1 MYHLKLKKGMSYTG
15 VVHATKKMPDVYV
28 EDKQT
33 ADAAVA
39 SGYFTLIGM
48 TTPTE
53 ERDVAEGYLEKEQL
67 ESMTV
72 EELKR
77 FASTYDVDISACKV
91 KADYVNAI
99 FDAHVIIEVE
109 GVNKIYYGEGS
120 ETMIALQ
127 SE

>member
-1 MYHLKLKKGMSYTG
+1 MYHLRLKKGMSYTG
-15 VVHATKKMPDVYV
+15 VVHATKKNPDVYV

-39 SGYFTLIGM
+39 SGYFTLLNM
-48 TTPTE
+48 TVPSGATA
-53 ERDVAEGYLEKEQL
+53 VEGYLEKEQL

-77 FASTYDVDISACKV
+77 FASTYGVDVSACRV
-91 KADYVNAI
+91 KADYVKVI
-99 FDAHVIIEVE
+99 FDAHVTVKAE
-109 GVNKIYYGEGS
+109 GVDGINYDEGS
-120 ETMIALQ
+120 ETMIELQ